1 MQTYLL
7 TLLIKKILAFN
18 IILVHWSPYFAHI
31 KEGWKHRHHENVLFL
46 FYEDMMSNLEESLRK
61 LADFFEKPLN
71 DCDMPKLLDHLNI
84 KNFKNNPAINSHDL
98 RDAKILVEN
107 APEFI
112 RNGNVKKNSE
122 MSVKL
127 SARID
132 KWIEINLKDSDFRFP
147 V

>member
-1 MQTYLL
+1 
-7 TLLIKKILAFN
+7 
-18 IILVHWSPYFAHI
+18 
-31 KEGWKHRHHENVLFL
+31 
-46 FYEDMMSNLEESLRK
+46 MMSNLEESLRK

-84 KNFKNNPAINSHDL
+84 ENFKNNPAINSHDL
-98 RDAKILVEN
+98 RDAKILDQN
-107 APEFI
+107 ASDFI

-122 MSVKL
+122 MSVEL

-132 KWIEINLKDSDFRFP
+132 KWIEMNLKDSDFRFP